1 MARTS
6 EQREFAHRRFDELR
20 DDLSRRELSNTE
32 AYDKAIFA
40 VSSTFLG
47 VSVAGFKILVQPID
61 AHHLWMMLLSWALLA
76 LVIPVS
82 LFSFIVSNRGIA
94 VLRDASRRY
103 YIDEIEKALQSPN
116 GYVKLNKGMNI
127 TAGIGLTLAVLLAVS
142 FIIINVKEQANSMS
156 IKPDFTHTGETTRSA
171 NVPSMEP
178 VPQRPEPGGSTNI
191 PTLESIPAPKP
202 VPPGESK

>member
-1 MARTS
+1 MARTP

-20 DDLSRRELSNTE
+20 DDLNRRELSNTE

-40 VSSTFLG
+40 VSSAFLG
-47 VSVAGFKILVQPID
+47 VSVAGFKILVQPSD
-61 AHHLWMMLLSWALLA
+61 AHHLWMMLTSWSLLA

-103 YIDEIEKALQSPN
+103 YIDEIEEALQAPN
-116 GYVKLNKGMNI
+116 GYVKINKGMNI
-127 TAGIGLTLAVLLAVS
+127 AAGIGLTLAVLLAVG
-142 FIIINVKEQANSMS
+142 FIIINVNEQANTMS
-156 IKPDFTHTGETTRSA
+156 TKSDVTRTGDTRRSA
-171 NVPSMEP
+171 NVPTMEP
-178 VPQRPEPGGSTNI
+178 VPQRPSPGGSTNI

-202 VPPGESK
+202 TPPSETK